1 MSTRRN
7 GWAVVILGVSLVAS
21 SAAATAS
28 GAARWDA
35 VGVRPA
41 TKTVPAASFSL
52 HDIAGHAVSLDQFR
66 GRVVML
72 YFWATW

>member
-1 MSTRRN
+1 MSTRRSD
-7 GWAVVILGVSLVAS
+7 WAVMVLGVVLLAS
-21 SAAATAS
+21 SAAAAAS
-28 GAARWDA
+28 DAALWDA

-41 TKTVPAASFSL
+41 AKTVPAAPFSL
-52 HDIAGHAVSLDQFR
+52 HDVAGHAVSLDQFR